1 MKGKGGGRG
10 GREGGREGEQGRG
23 RKESRMGEYREWSKV
38 SAVRLLP
45 SHHVSQESGD
55 RAALCK
61 TSLAVPVTQTPPCR
75 ERKEE

>member
-1 MKGKGGGRG
+1 
-10 GREGGREGEQGRG
+10 
-23 RKESRMGEYREWSKV
+23 MGEYREWSKV